1 MIWLAVAVGGAA
13 GALAR
18 AGLVAAWGRGSSHW
32 PWPIFLANTAGALA
46 MGVLYVVLVERSAD
60 PLWRPLLMTGFL
72 GALTTF
78 STFALDAFYL
88 WQTRG
93 TALALGYVVAT
104 NAAVLIAL
112 AVGITAAR
120 WISGISSI

>member
-1 MIWLAVAVGGAA
+1 MAVGGAA

-18 AGLVAAWGRGSSHW
+18 AGLVAIWGRSSSYW
-32 PWPIFLANTAGALA
+32 PWPIFLANTIGALA
-46 MGVLYVVLVERSAD
+46 MGALYVLLVERGAG

-88 WQTRG
+88 WQARG
-93 TALALGYVVAT
+93 TALALLYVVST
-104 NAAVLIAL
+104 NITVLIAL
-112 AVGITAAR
+112 AGGITAAR
-120 WISGISSI
+120 LLAGLPSA